1 MSAHSRLFSPETLY
15 AEGAAPVK
23 GVDPPARAF
32 PFARDEGG
40 STPRAP
46 FAFFDWLFADAR
58 ERWGMR
64 MYEQDWT
71 STIYRWSSPKCTP
84 LQRLMKVDEI
94 FAYSRSN
101 GILQSNVS
109 AGRDWMV
116 GMGLAGERNGV
127 GVGHGSPWS
136 GGVLQMVEAGAAR
149 WAFSSPNPC
158 TDAAVAANW
167 RISRLV
173 CLADFSDKGF
183 NSGLMMT

>member
-1 MSAHSRLFSPETLY
+1 MGNAHVRARLDFHDLQVVNY
-15 AEGAAPVK
+15 
-23 GVDPPARAF
+23 
-32 PFARDEGG
+32 
-40 STPRAP
+40 
-46 FAFFDWLFADAR
+46 
-58 ERWGMR
+58 
-64 MYEQDWT
+64 
-71 STIYRWSSPKCTP
+71 KCTP
-84 LQRLMKVDEI
+84 LQRLMKLDEI
-94 FAYSRSN
+94 FAYSRFN